1 MATIKDYYR
10 LTKPG
15 IIYGNLIAGIGG
27 FFIAAQGSFHIIT
40 FIATMIGLGFI
51 IGSACVFNNILDRF
65 IDAKMPRTQHRALP
79 VGKISV
85 LRAFLFGKVLIIFGS
100 VILYSFTNT
109 TTLLVALAGV
119 VLYVIV
125 YGWAKRTTPLATE
138 IGSIA
143 GATPPVVGYTA
154 VTHTLDVTA
163 FILFLLL
170 VFWQMPHFFA
180 IALFRQKEYALA
192 HLPVISLKCSFNY
205 IYTMTTLYT
214 LFFVTAGISL
224 YITGAAGLVYICIFG
239 IAAFLVVRANLSS
252 PKDHLQWARRVF
264 KAYMLGLLLWSIG
277 SCIDSF
283 F

>member
-15 IIYGNLIAGIGG
+15 IIYGNLIAAIGG
-27 FFIAAQGSFHIIT
+27 FFIGAQGNFHVIT

-79 VGKISV
+79 TGKISV
-85 LRAFLFGKVLIIFGS
+85 LRAFLFGKVLILFGS

-119 VLYVIV
+119 VLYVCV

-154 VTHTLDVTA
+154 VTHTLDTTA
-163 FILFLLL
+163 FIIFLLL

-180 IALFRQKEYALA
+180 IALFRQKEYARA
-192 HLPVISLKCSFNY
+192 KLPIVSLKRSFGY
-205 IYTMTTLYT
+205 IHRMTLIYSVLFVLAGVALYMTDAVRTLYI
-214 LFFVTAGISL
+214 L
-224 YITGAAGLVYICIFG
+224 IF
-239 IAAFLVVRANLSS
+239 IAASYLVFRAVFSS
-252 PKDHLQWARRVF
+252 SKTPLLWSRRVF
-264 KAYMLGLLLWSIG
+264 KAYMLALLLWSLG

-283 F
+283 L